1 MPSFKRPGRY
11 AALAAGYY
19 DDPAIIAAGPDAEL
33 LYIRLVSWCA
43 MHPETNGVVPLE
55 VPLSR
60 LGFTDASTRLEA
72 LESNGLIDIDAK
84 IVTVVSWTRWNGDWE
99 TIVAQSEARKVAA
112 RERKARQRTR
122 AQQAPYPK
130 AAKPASKPASK
141 PVSEPEAPEIIEVAP
156 EIIEVAPEIIDDVEA
171 PVFDAT
177 VIEPVIIEDKPTDR
191 PDVDE
196 VCQHMATSV
205 EARTGRRPRIT
216 KRWQDAARLMIDRDG
231 RTIEQIHAAISW
243 IDNDDFWRANILS
256 MPKLRDKWDTLKL
269 QAERAQRPRL
279 TRAEEY
285 RARQRAEAEALDA
298 LWAAQAAENQNTSP
312 LTLEA

>member
-60 LGFTDASTRLEA
+60 LGFTDASTRLETLA
-72 LESNGLIDIDAK
+72 SNGLIDMSAK
-84 IVTVVSWTRWNGDWE
+84 MVTVVSWTRWNGDWE
-99 TIVAQSEARKVAA
+99 TITAQTEARKAAA

-122 AQQAPYPK
+122 TQQPTAPK

-141 PVSEPEAPEIIEVAP
+141 PATKPVSEPEATDIIEAP
-156 EIIEVAPEIIDDVEA
+156 IIEDIIEAPIIDAPIVDV
-171 PVFDAT
+171 T

-196 VCQHMATSV
+196 VCQHMAASV

-231 RTIEQIHAAISW
+231 HTPDQIHAAIAW
-243 IDNDDFWRANILS
+243 IDNDDFWRANILG
-256 MPKLRDKWDTLKL
+256 MPKLRDKWDTIKL
-269 QAERAQRPRL
+269 QAERAQKPRL

-298 LWAAQAAENQNTSP
+298 LWAAQAAQDQNTP
-312 LTLEA
+312 LTIGA